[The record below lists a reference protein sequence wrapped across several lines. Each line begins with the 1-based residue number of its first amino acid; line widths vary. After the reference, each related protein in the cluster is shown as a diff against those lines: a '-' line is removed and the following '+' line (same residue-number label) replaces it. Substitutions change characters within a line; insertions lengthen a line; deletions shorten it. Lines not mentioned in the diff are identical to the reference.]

1 MERNLETALNA
12 IFGSGATA
20 STAQAEAARP
30 GSLATPQVAASTDRE
45 GLIREA
51 NQHFERAQQLLRQG
65 DFAGYGEE
73 NRKLGEVL
81 KRLAAEK

>member
-1 MERNLETALNA
+1 MPAA
-12 IFGSGATA
+12 GPAT
-20 STAQAEAARP
+20 
-30 GSLATPQVAASTDRE
+30 TDRE
-45 GLIREA
+45 ALIREA

-81 KRLAAEK
+81 KRLAVQK